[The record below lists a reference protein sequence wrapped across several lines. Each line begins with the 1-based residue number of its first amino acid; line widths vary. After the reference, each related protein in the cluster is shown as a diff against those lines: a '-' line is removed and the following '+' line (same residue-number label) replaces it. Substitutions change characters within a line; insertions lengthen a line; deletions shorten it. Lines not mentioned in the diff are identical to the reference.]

1 MTGDRLTQKLTRVL
15 IAAYPADWRMRHG
28 HEAGELSDRLLDE
41 GGRRLRIL
49 GGFALG
55 AARSWARHAVSALAR
70 RRVVAASLALT
81 SVLALVGALVLASNA
96 MARRG
101 PSALTEPATAVQI
114 RTPAPTKARRRKGAT
129 VNVTQQRGTVDVT
142 LAANSRSPVVVEVQA
157 ISLGLRG
164 TGPGVPT
171 HGQMVAL
178 VFSPGSPAIG
188 RFPSGTHRRVVE
200 IIDVGEPW
208 SHPVRSR

>member
-1 MTGDRLTQKLTRVL
+1 MGERLTQKLTRVL

-55 AARSWARHAVSALAR
+55 AARSWARHGISALGR

-81 SVLALVGALVLASNA
+81 SVLALVGALVLTSSATA
-96 MARRG
+96 LRG
-101 PSALTEPATAVQI
+101 PSAPTEPATAVHI
-114 RTPAPTKARRRKGAT
+114 GTPAPTKARRHQDAT
-129 VNVTQQRGTVDVT
+129 LNLTQQRGTVDVA
-142 LAANSRSPVVVEVQA
+142 LAANSHSPVVVEVQA

-178 VFSPGSPAIG
+178 VFSPGSPARG
-188 RFPSGTHRRVVE
+188 RFPTGTHRRVVE
-200 IIDVGEPW
+200 IIDVGMPG

>member
-1 MTGDRLTQKLTRVL
+1 MMGDRLTQMLVRLL
-15 IAAYPADWRMRHG
+15 IAAYPAGWRMRHG

-41 GGRRLRIL
+41 GDRRLRIL

-55 AARSWARHAVSALAR
+55 AARSWARHGVSALAR
-70 RRVVAASLALT
+70 RRVVAAPLALT
-81 SVLALVGALVLASNA
+81 GVLALVGALVLTSNA
-96 MARRG
+96 TAPRG
-101 PSALTEPATAVQI
+101 PSAFTEPATAVQI
-114 RTPAPTKARRRKGAT
+114 RTPAPTRARRHQDAT
-129 VNVTQQRGTVDVT
+129 LNGTQQHGTVDVA
-142 LAANSRSPVVVEVQA
+142 LSANSHSPVVVEVQA

-164 TGPGVPT
+164 TGRGVPT
-171 HGQMVAL
+171 QGQMVAL

-200 IIDVGEPW
+200 IIDVGAPA

>member
-1 MTGDRLTQKLTRVL
+1 MGDRLTQMLVRLL

-28 HEAGELSDRLLDE
+28 HEAGELSDQLLDE

-55 AARSWARHAVSALAR
+55 AARSWARHGVSALAR
-70 RRVVAASLALT
+70 RRVLAASLALT
-81 SVLALVGALVLASNA
+81 SVLALVGALVLTSNA
-96 MARRG
+96 TARRG
-101 PSALTEPATAVQI
+101 PSALTEPAKAVHI
-114 RTPAPTKARRRKGAT
+114 RTPAPTKARRQQDAT
-129 VNVTQQRGTVDVT
+129 VNVTQQHGTVDVT
-142 LAANSRSPVVVEVQA
+142 LGAIGHSEVAVEVQA

-171 HGQMVAL
+171 HGQLVAL

-200 IIDVGEPW
+200 IIDIVAPG